1 MKFDLKL
8 PFITV
13 DTIHSPNP
21 KSTPDHISLG
31 QSDNKNSCH
40 IWVGQDL
47 LEIDKGAESII
58 FVLLYHPFLPSAR
71 NFYCQTDLS

>member
-21 KSTPDHISLG
+21 KSMPDQISLG
-31 QSDNKNSCH
+31 QSDNKNS
-40 IWVGQDL
+40 WLMEGMG
-47 LEIDKGAESII
+47 DK
-58 FVLLYHPFLPSAR
+58 VT
-71 NFYCQTDLS
+71 QK